1 MPGIFV
7 KGFPIDH
14 AKVDETF
21 APRLGK
27 EKLWGAFQELIALAK
42 SEGYDLVVAERTGH
56 EVNCPFVL
64 VLASD
69 DDKDKLEATPIQNRL
84 EDQVGWLEPFLE
96 SEIGVYR
103 RDRGFLKQPFDL
115 MYVGT
120 PITVQK
126 SVILGPSR
134 RR

>member
-14 AKVDETF
+14 AKVDKIF

-42 SEGYDLVVAERTGH
+42 SEGYNLVVAERTGH

-69 DDKDKLEATPIQNRL
+69 DDKDMLEATSIQNDL
-84 EDQVGWLEPFLE
+84 EVQVGWLEPFLE
-96 SEIGVYR
+96 SEMGVYR
-103 RDRGFLKQPFDL
+103 R
-115 MYVGT
+115 Y
-120 PITVQK
+120 
-126 SVILGPSR
+126 
-134 RR
+134 